1 MRVFQLALVV
11 LLIGLVLVQA
21 RPDKDHDD
29 DHDDDDHDDDDDD
42 DNDEQNTSEK
52 RCKFII

>member
-11 LLIGLVLVQA
+11 LLTGLVLVQA
-21 RPDKDHDD
+21 RPDKDHDG
-29 DHDDDDHDDDDDD
+29 DHDGDDDHDDDDD
-42 DNDEQNTSEK
+42 DEQNTSEK